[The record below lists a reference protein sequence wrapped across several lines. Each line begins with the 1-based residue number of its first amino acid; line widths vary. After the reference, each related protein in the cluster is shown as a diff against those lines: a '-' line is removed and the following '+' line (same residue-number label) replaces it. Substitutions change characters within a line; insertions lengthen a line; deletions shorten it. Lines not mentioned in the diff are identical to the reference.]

1 MTLAL
6 IAVGAAGIFIGARLL
21 APAILVFTLIVVMVS
36 ILTGVFLGSS
46 LKLIFLRTLYLI
58 LTLQGCYLIGLGLTV
73 LTHRGTDTGS
83 GTDTGG
89 RTDIDTA
96 SDGDPDRP
104 DRPSAR
110 QTGLRKP
117 GRTSS
122 PRRPSG

>member
-6 IAVGAAGIFIGARLL
+6 IAVGAAGIFIGARFL
-21 APAILVFTLIVVMVS
+21 APAILLITLLVVMVS

-58 LTLQGCYLIGLGLTV
+58 LTLQGCYLIGLGLTG
-73 LTHRGTDTGS
+73 LARRR
-83 GTDTGG
+83 TDTGG

-96 SDGDPDRP
+96 SGSDPDRP
-104 DRPSAR
+104 GRPSAR
-110 QTGLRKP
+110 QTGIRKP

>member
-6 IAVGAAGIFIGARLL
+6 IAVGAAGIFIGARFL

-73 LTHRGTDTGS
+73 LTHRRTDNRS
-83 GTDTGG
+83 TDTGG

-96 SDGDPDRP
+96 SDSDPDRP
-104 DRPSAR
+104 GRPSAR
-110 QTGLRKP
+110 QAGLRKP

>member
-73 LTHRGTDTGS
+73 LVRRR
-83 GTDTGG
+83 TDTGG

-104 DRPSAR
+104 GRPSAR

-117 GRTSS
+117 SRTSS